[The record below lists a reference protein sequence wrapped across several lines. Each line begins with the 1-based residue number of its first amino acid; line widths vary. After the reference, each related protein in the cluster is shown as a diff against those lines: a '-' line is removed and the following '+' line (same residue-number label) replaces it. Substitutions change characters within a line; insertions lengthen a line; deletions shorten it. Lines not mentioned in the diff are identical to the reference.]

1 MALTEEGLKAKLAS
15 VFETVILVGIEDESI
30 RDQVRDNLDGFT
42 TVIARSVVEYITANA
57 VVNVTTISN
66 NGVPVTGYRGT
77 GSIS

>member
-66 NGVPVTGYRGT
+66 NGVPVTGYTGT